1 MKHRHVTQIPL
12 AGILALGL
20 VLSPLHTALAYS
32 ANLRD
37 ETPVAVTEES
47 QPEQTSPESD
57 NQPPSYN
64 VTSEPAE
71 TEPPMNVA
79 STPAPLDP
87 TSVDVTIPAGT
98 PAPETT
104 LEQPATETEPAP
116 VQQAPQPAV
125 TEAATQP
132 EVTEVTTLPVESE
145 ATAEPTEVSPVMSTI
160 VAAVTPDSEPES
172 EGTQA
177 ASESPIIQG
186 KILIQLHSNQNANE
200 MIALLGTLGY
210 SAIDAGMASGALLVD
225 VPAGH
230 EQETADILKATSG
243 AAYAEPVYM
252 ASALGLVPNDTY
264 YSLQTNLAAI
274 NAAGGWQYFTG
285 SSGVIV
291 AIIDTGLDLT
301 SADFSG
307 RLVEG
312 YDFVNYD
319 STPMDDNGHGSHVA
333 GIMAATGNNDYG
345 IAGLDWSAKIMPI
358 KVLDSTGHGSDLNV
372 YRGIMYAVDHGA
384 NVINLS
390 LGFDGYSYLVE
401 SAVNY
406 AYQHGVTIVASSG
419 NSNLSVTFPANLPH
433 VIAVGS
439 VDDSENK
446 AVYSNYGDD
455 LDLVA
460 PGNSVFSLT
469 NTGYSYKTGTSMA
482 APQVSGLASL
492 LRGITSL
499 SPDQTESLMK
509 STSKDLGSTGW
520 DIYFG
525 NGLIQVRDAILR
537 LLNSLRETGH
547 KESKGENSTPVIYP
561 TFTPTMTPTMTP
573 TPAFLP

>member
-1 MKHRHVTQIPL
+1 
-12 AGILALGL
+12 
-20 VLSPLHTALAYS
+20 
-32 ANLRD
+32 
-37 ETPVAVTEES
+37 
-47 QPEQTSPESD
+47 
-57 NQPPSYN
+57 
-64 VTSEPAE
+64 
-71 TEPPMNVA
+71 
-79 STPAPLDP
+79 
-87 TSVDVTIPAGT
+87 
-98 PAPETT
+98 
-104 LEQPATETEPAP
+104 
-116 VQQAPQPAV
+116 
-125 TEAATQP
+125 
-132 EVTEVTTLPVESE
+132 
-145 ATAEPTEVSPVMSTI
+145 
-160 VAAVTPDSEPES
+160 
-172 EGTQA
+172 
-177 ASESPIIQG
+177 
-186 KILIQLHSNQNANE
+186 

-230 EQETADILKATSG
+230 EQETADLLKTTSG
-243 AAYAEPVYM
+243 AAFAEPVYM

-274 NAAGGWQYFTG
+274 NATGGWQYFTG

-384 NVINLS
+384 KVINLS

-499 SPDQTESLMK
+499 SPDQTEILMK

-520 DIYFG
+520 DMYFG

-537 LLNSLRETGH
+537 LLNSLGGSGH
-547 KESKGENSTPVIYP
+547 EDPAEENPAPTTFP